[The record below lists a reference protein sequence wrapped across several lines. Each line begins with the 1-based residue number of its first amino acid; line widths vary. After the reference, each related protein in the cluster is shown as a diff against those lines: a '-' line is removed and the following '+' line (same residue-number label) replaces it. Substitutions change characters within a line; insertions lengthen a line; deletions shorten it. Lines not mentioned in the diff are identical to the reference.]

1 MIDVTNDK
9 LLTQGT
15 IFNCA
20 YNSSYPDDETLGLI
34 ITARCDISNKDKVSF
49 YNYIPAIPFNIW
61 KEKELLPVLKKK
73 TYKDLRSKYLT
84 LLREGGFSESN
95 LKTYGYERIIDI
107 IKNKAS
113 LPKCKLQSL
122 QTQHEKIE
130 CFEKKQPY
138 AKLLSYFNKEIEKC
152 LTDII
157 ENKNA
162 DYFFIDYITG
172 YGPAIVNLREIYEL
186 NISTALKIPDGIELN
201 IEKTYPGLNTSIENQ
216 FCSIVGHLRSPFIEL
231 LMQRFSNNFVRIG
244 VDNHDHK
251 LLTNIMEK

>member
-1 MIDVTNDK
+1 MFRDMIDVTNDK

-73 TYKDLRSKYLT
+73 IYKDLRSKYLT
-84 LLREGGFSESN
+84 LLRG
-95 LKTYGYERIIDI
+95 IIDI

-113 LPKCKLQSL
+113 LPKCKLKSL

-130 CFEKKQPY
+130 CFEKKTTICQ
-138 AKLLSYFNKEIEKC
+138 
-152 LTDII
+152 T
-157 ENKNA
+157 
-162 DYFFIDYITG
+162 T
-172 YGPAIVNLREIYEL
+172 
-186 NISTALKIPDGIELN
+186 
-201 IEKTYPGLNTSIENQ
+201 
-216 FCSIVGHLRSPFIEL
+216 
-231 LMQRFSNNFVRIG
+231 
-244 VDNHDHK
+244 
-251 LLTNIMEK
+251 

>member
-1 MIDVTNDK
+1 M
-9 LLTQGT
+9 
-15 IFNCA
+15 
-20 YNSSYPDDETLGLI
+20 
-34 ITARCDISNKDKVSF
+34 
-49 YNYIPAIPFNIW
+49 
-61 KEKELLPVLKKK
+61 
-73 TYKDLRSKYLT
+73 
-84 LLREGGFSESN
+84 
-95 LKTYGYERIIDI
+95 
-107 IKNKAS
+107 
-113 LPKCKLQSL
+113 
-122 QTQHEKIE
+122 
-130 CFEKKQPY
+130 
-138 AKLLSYFNKEIEKC
+138 
-152 LTDII
+152 TDII

-162 DYFFIDYITG
+162 DYFFIDYISG

>member
-34 ITARCDISNKDKVSF
+34 ITARCDINKDKVSF

-107 IKNKAS
+107 IKIKHLCQNANYNLYRPNMKKS
-113 LPKCKLQSL
+113 NVSKKTTIC
-122 QTQHEKIE
+122 QT
-130 CFEKKQPY
+130 
-138 AKLLSYFNKEIEKC
+138 
-152 LTDII
+152 T
-157 ENKNA
+157 
-162 DYFFIDYITG
+162 
-172 YGPAIVNLREIYEL
+172 
-186 NISTALKIPDGIELN
+186 
-201 IEKTYPGLNTSIENQ
+201 
-216 FCSIVGHLRSPFIEL
+216 
-231 LMQRFSNNFVRIG
+231 
-244 VDNHDHK
+244 
-251 LLTNIMEK
+251 